1 MRYPKLKLATPAET
15 NKSQNTF
22 SLSGIFPPRP
32 PHGGLFHA
40 PHPGAG
46 RTLVAQANQLRNKM
60 RYLYLIVVDS
70 GYITAYA

>member
-32 PHGGLFHA
+32 PRGGLFHA
-40 PHPGAG
+40 PQPGAG
-46 RTLVAQANQLRNKM
+46 WTLVA
-60 RYLYLIVVDS
+60 
-70 GYITAYA
+70 